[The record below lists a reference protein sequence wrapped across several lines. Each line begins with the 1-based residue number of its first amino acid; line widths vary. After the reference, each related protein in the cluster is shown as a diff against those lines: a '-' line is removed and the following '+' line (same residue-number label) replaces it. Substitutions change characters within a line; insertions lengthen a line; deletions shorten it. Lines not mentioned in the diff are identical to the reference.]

1 MKRSEAI
8 TLVKSHQT
16 ELLNL
21 GVKSLSLFGSVAR
34 DQANSKSDIDI
45 LVELDRSIG
54 FFEFFQIKHYLE
66 KILDASVDLGTVEA
80 LKEHARQPIL
90 DDLIHVF

>member
-1 MKRSEAI
+1 MRRSEAV
-8 TLVKSHQT
+8 TLVKSHQV
-16 ELLNL
+16 ELLRL

-45 LVELDRSIG
+45 LVELDNSIG